1 MAWPDGGFLDLNDMA
16 SEEMVTIKINVSTN
30 SISQCDF

>member
-16 SEEMVTIKINVSTN
+16 SEELVTIKISMSNKSM
-30 SISQCDF
+30 